1 MPLLLILLF
10 KNHDVSSHKLL
21 NFSKTFDTNGKFHW
35 QALCRIAALN
45 IFRKLTVRS
54 ASVHKKNST
63 VDILQGIINE
73 HFCWKKCSD
82 MTKAWGHW
90 NVRHSGKR
98 GGKVDKKR
106 SKNWRRGRVDVMSL
120 TQKENEILRVT
131 FFLMM
136 MFYFL
141 VFFMSVFIDGVIR
154 FLWNKWTIYFKINI
168 YYVYKTRY
176 LQNYSIIVCKKSKE
190 MNE

>member
-35 QALCRIAALN
+35 QALYRIAALN

-106 SKNWRRGRVDVMSL
+106 NKKWLWGRVRS
-120 TQKENEILRVT
+120 QKMWCHSVKKNEILRVT
-131 FFLMM
+131 FFLNGSYDDVLLCCI
-136 MFYFL
+136 FYEC
-141 VFFMSVFIDGVIR
+141 IC
-154 FLWNKWTIYFKINI
+154 WW
-168 YYVYKTRY
+168 
-176 LQNYSIIVCKKSKE
+176 CH
-190 MNE
+190 